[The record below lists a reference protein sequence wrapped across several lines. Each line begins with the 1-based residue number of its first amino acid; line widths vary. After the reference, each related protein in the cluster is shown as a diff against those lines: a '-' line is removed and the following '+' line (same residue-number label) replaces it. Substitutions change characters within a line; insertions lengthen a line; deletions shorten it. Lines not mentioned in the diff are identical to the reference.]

1 MVKTAYVSV
10 KFQDAINNCCLG
22 SAGPKPSIKGMRD
35 KFWVKKLLFL
45 KVDKMRIGYM
55 KKIFGNFIMQT
66 WIKPKIF

>member
-35 KFWVKKLLFL
+35 KFWDKKAFVL
-45 KVDKMRIGYM
+45 KSGQNAYWVHEEDFWKFYYANMDK
-55 KKIFGNFIMQT
+55 T
-66 WIKPKIF
+66 